1 VETLTKDE
9 VMKRPELKV
18 AKGEKSSN
26 FKIEGNWGEN
36 FFWDGGECWFPVIHR
51 GQRKR
56 KRLIGTPFYNEE

>member
-1 VETLTKDE
+1 VETLTKDD

-36 FFWDGGECWFPVIHR
+36 FFWDGGECWFP
-51 GQRKR
+51 
-56 KRLIGTPFYNEE
+56 E